1 MSGYKI
7 LVVEDS
13 AIMRQLLVMSLRRV
27 PGVTVLEASDGLEAL
42 KVIANETLSL
52 VFSDVNMPG
61 LDGLK
66 LVRMLQADQRTREI
80 PIVMVTTEGA
90 VEDRDR
96 AMALGA
102 TEYITKPVQAAKV
115 VDIASRLLGL
125 STPG

>member
-1 MSGYKI
+1 MSGYTI

-42 KVIANETLSL
+42 KLIANENLSL

-66 LVRMLQADQRTREI
+66 LVRMLRADQRTRKI

-90 VEDRDR
+90 SEDRDR

-102 TEYITKPVQAAKV
+102 TEYITKPVQAATV
-115 VDIASRLLGL
+115 VETASRLLGL
-125 STPG
+125 

>member
-1 MSGYKI
+1 MSGHKI

-42 KVIANETLSL
+42 KVIANEQLSL

-66 LVRMLQADQRTREI
+66 LVRMLRADQRTRDI

-90 VEDRDR
+90 TEDRDR

-102 TEYITKPVQAAKV
+102 TEYITKPVQAAIV
-115 VDIASRLLGL
+115 VDTASRLLGL
-125 STPG
+125 

>member
-1 MSGYKI
+1 MSGHKI

-13 AIMRQLLVMSLRRV
+13 AIMRQLLVMSLRRL
-27 PGVTVLEASDGLEAL
+27 PGVTVLEAGDGLEAL
-42 KVIANETLSL
+42 KLIANETLSL

-66 LVRMLQADQRTREI
+66 LVRMLRADPRTREI

-90 VEDRDR
+90 VEDRER

-115 VDIASRLLGL
+115 VDTASRLLGL
-125 STPG
+125 TSTG

>member
-1 MSGYKI
+1 MSGHKI

-13 AIMRQLLVMSLRRV
+13 AIMRQLLVMSLRRI

-42 KVIANETLSL
+42 KLIANEQLSL

-66 LVRMLQADQRTREI
+66 LVRVLRADQRTRDI

-90 VEDRDR
+90 TEDRDR

-115 VDIASRLLGL
+115 VDTASRLLGL
-125 STPG
+125 

>member
-66 LVRMLQADQRTREI
+66 LVRMLRADQRTREI

>member
-1 MSGYKI
+1 MSGHKI

-13 AIMRQLLVMSLRRV
+13 AIMRQLLVMALRRM

-42 KVIANETLSL
+42 KIIANEHLSL

-66 LVRMLQADQRTREI
+66 LVRMLRADQRTRDI

-90 VEDRDR
+90 TEDRDR

-115 VDIASRLLGL
+115 VDTATRLLGV
-125 STPG
+125 

>member
-1 MSGYKI
+1 MSGHKI

-13 AIMRQLLVMSLRRV
+13 AIMRQLLVMSLRRM

-42 KVIANETLSL
+42 KLITNEQLSL

-66 LVRMLQADQRTREI
+66 LVRMLRADQRTRDI

-90 VEDRDR
+90 TEDRDR

-115 VDIASRLLGL
+115 VDTATRLLGL
-125 STPG
+125 

>member
-1 MSGYKI
+1 MSGHKI

-13 AIMRQLLVMSLRRV
+13 AIMRQLLVMSLRRM

-42 KVIANETLSL
+42 KLIANENLSL

-66 LVRMLQADQRTREI
+66 LVRMLRADHRTRNI
-80 PIVMVTTEGA
+80 PIVMVTTEGSA
-90 VEDRDR
+90 EDRDR

-115 VDIASRLLGL
+115 VDTATRLLGL
-125 STPG
+125 